1 MILHL
6 STKVLVVA
14 LPGPVRSEVL
24 SYFLRTSQPR
34 ICQFQLCQCIGGLFN
49 ILSQNY
55 LLFRRVIL
63 RSRTQTRFPVAISF
77 FEDSVYFTDGILM
90 AIKKTNA
97 YASSNATVVALDNGV
112 VNRQPL
118 DIVVSHPLVQTKCK
132 LFSYFFLTYLHLCCI
147 LQCLIENHV
156 ILNV

>member
-1 MILHL
+1 MVQYALRFCHIFQG
-6 STKVLVVA
+6 LVSLGFA
-14 LPGPVRSEVL
+14 NSSYVL
-24 SYFLRTSQPR
+24 SLERLHPTMYW
-34 ICQFQLCQCIGGLFN
+34 GLFN
-49 ILSQNY
+49 ILISKLY

-112 VNRQPL
+112 VSRQPL
-118 DIVVSHPLVQTKCK
+118 DIVVSHPLMQTKCK
-132 LFSYFFLTYLHLCCI
+132 LFSYFFSHIFIY
-147 LQCLIENHV
+147 V
-156 ILNV
+156 ASYNV